1 MPEVKNIPNK
11 LILNVME
18 KKEYKIFTKNYDLNI
33 VGVRSSNLD
42 MSKDEFNDMIFVF
55 WMKDGFF
62 EQVGFK
68 ATTDPGRW
76 WLQNPPS
83 GRPGTAVLM
92 PGQYRGCWQVG
103 LHKGQYPALVQVGD
117 MTVARDANRDT
128 MIDYKNVPTQTGLF
142 GINLHRASP
151 KFVSQQVDKW
161 SAGCQVLNNKIE
173 HDIVMNLARLQI
185 QTGIPNI
192 FSYTLLLAEDF

>member
-11 LILNVME
+11 LILEVMQ
-18 KKEYKIFTKNYDLNI
+18 KKGYKIFTKDRDLNF

-42 MSKDEFNDMIFVF
+42 MTKDEFNDMIFIF
-55 WMKDGFF
+55 WMKDGFY

-83 GRPGTAVLM
+83 DRPGTAVLM
-92 PGQYRGCWQVG
+92 PGQYRGCWKLG
-103 LHKGQYPALVQVGD
+103 LHKGRYPALVQVRD
-117 MTVARDANRDT
+117 MTVARDSNRDAI
-128 MIDYKNVPTQTGLF
+128 IDYENVQTQTGLF
-142 GINLHRASP
+142 GINLHHASE
-151 KFVSQQVDKW
+151 KLISQQVGKW
-161 SAGCQVLNNKIE
+161 SAGCQVMNNVLE
-173 HDIVMNLARLQI
+173 HNITMDLARLQI
-185 QTGIPNI
+185 QSGIPNV